1 MSRSWRICAKK
12 QCDEEGSEIW
22 DKGRLGRRKEEWD
35 VTECKIEAKDE
46 VKEEAKEE
54 MTMNRLHKMVTF
66 GVSRFWLLHVPCGSW
81 SFMIVPTKGLI
92 TSDLSS
98 LVLIWELIVLYLSPW
113 SKSFR
118 IPPGTF
124 LELIV
129 YDLSNSTFPF
139 SDLSAYRLNLVFIL
153 IHYCGATAM
162 TGDRCPT
169 KTLQSWCVN
178 VAVMLRVG
186 FLCPLS
192 LLLWCH
198 LQVFLEVF
206 IVSNFLS
213 FYHKPVKA
221 SPLLDR
227 VRVLEA
233 LAGYMCPKYILFK
246 AVSYTH
252 LTLPTKA

>member
-1 MSRSWRICAKK
+1 
-12 QCDEEGSEIW
+12 
-22 DKGRLGRRKEEWD
+22 
-35 VTECKIEAKDE
+35 
-46 VKEEAKEE
+46 
-54 MTMNRLHKMVTF
+54 
-66 GVSRFWLLHVPCGSW
+66 
-81 SFMIVPTKGLI
+81 MIVPTKGLI

-124 LELIV
+124 FLELIV

-139 SDLSAYRLNLVFIL
+139 SDLSPYRLNLVFIL

-186 FLCPLS
+186 FFMPA
-192 LLLWCH
+192 LLATLM
-198 LQVFLEVF
+198 
-206 IVSNFLS
+206 SSSS
-213 FYHKPVKA
+213 F
-221 SPLLDR
+221 S
-227 VRVLEA
+227 
-233 LAGYMCPKYILFK
+233 
-246 AVSYTH
+246 
-252 LTLPTKA
+252 

>member
-1 MSRSWRICAKK
+1 
-12 QCDEEGSEIW
+12 
-22 DKGRLGRRKEEWD
+22 
-35 VTECKIEAKDE
+35 
-46 VKEEAKEE
+46 
-54 MTMNRLHKMVTF
+54 
-66 GVSRFWLLHVPCGSW
+66 
-81 SFMIVPTKGLI
+81 MIVPTKGLI

-118 IPPGTF
+118 IPPGTFF

-192 LLLWCH
+192 LLL
-198 LQVFLEVF
+198 
-206 IVSNFLS
+206 
-213 FYHKPVKA
+213 
-221 SPLLDR
+221 
-227 VRVLEA
+227 
-233 LAGYMCPKYILFK
+233 
-246 AVSYTH
+246 
-252 LTLPTKA
+252 